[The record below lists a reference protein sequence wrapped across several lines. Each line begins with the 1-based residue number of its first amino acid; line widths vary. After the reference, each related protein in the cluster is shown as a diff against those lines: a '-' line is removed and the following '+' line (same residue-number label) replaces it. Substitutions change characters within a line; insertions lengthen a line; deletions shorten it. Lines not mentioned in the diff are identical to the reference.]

1 MNMLEY
7 SMINKEFKFVG
18 KQEDKT
24 VVIKKV
30 RDMNKQLLF
39 TIDYEL
45 LSNVT
50 HTHYEF
56 TSENAFLD
64 HYYKYI
70 VGNTIFNKF
79 DYYNQKE
86 VSFLNA

>member
-7 SMINKEFKFVG
+7 SLRNREFKFVG
-18 KQEDKT
+18 EQEDRI
-24 VVIKKV
+24 VVVKKI
-30 RDMNKQLLF
+30 RDMNNQFLF
-39 TIDYEL
+39 IVDYEL
-45 LSNVT
+45 LSNIT

-70 VGNTIFNKF
+70 VGNTIFNSF